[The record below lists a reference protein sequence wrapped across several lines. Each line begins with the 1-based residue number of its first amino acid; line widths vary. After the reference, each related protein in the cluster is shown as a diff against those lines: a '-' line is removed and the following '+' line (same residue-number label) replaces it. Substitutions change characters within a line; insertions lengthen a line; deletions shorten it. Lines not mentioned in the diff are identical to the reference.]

1 MLGYDIITDR
11 INHRPTKLQSYAT
24 EIIPDE
30 NEFSEQKIEELA
42 EFRKLNANLCFS
54 TSEYCA
60 NLENASIAH
69 NQNTATSLLNNSASE
84 NRRPMDNNDNERVIK
99 VSRSVQ
105 EAHRRINDFCE
116 HARVA
121 GKFNEPDPANL
132 ADPRVVD
139 YTVNE
144 RLFPVPVDNNYAF
157 DYKSLA
163 YSRSKPS
170 QKPFNDDTTDIHP
183 SSTTSSPMLLNIHPK
198 LSSTLENIE
207 HSNSTRTSTKNSSKN
222 TSPQKSS
229 LKKTQM
235 SSSDTTTRYIRLNFP
250 RHRIDPDHCSVVR
263 NTKPKILARTKL
275 DEPCSLSLL
284 SNSKNSVKF
293 CGQSFQKY
301 KPKSN
306 APKNKQELDIS
317 HSKRENVYS
326 KMRKVQ
332 SEAERVL
339 EQSNQEIAL
348 RTENY
353 NKKFAD
359 AREWL
364 DRYRKDKE
372 QAGQVAQVY
381 QNDSFNEFSPEY
393 KNRIFHASFPSN
405 KVKHKTDSS
414 YSADSIFD

>member
-1 MLGYDIITDR
+1 
-11 INHRPTKLQSYAT
+11 
-24 EIIPDE
+24 
-30 NEFSEQKIEELA
+30 
-42 EFRKLNANLCFS
+42 
-54 TSEYCA
+54 
-60 NLENASIAH
+60 
-69 NQNTATSLLNNSASE
+69 
-84 NRRPMDNNDNERVIK
+84 
-99 VSRSVQ
+99 
-105 EAHRRINDFCE
+105 
-116 HARVA
+116 
-121 GKFNEPDPANL
+121 
-132 ADPRVVD
+132 
-139 YTVNE
+139 
-144 RLFPVPVDNNYAF
+144 
-157 DYKSLA
+157 
-163 YSRSKPS
+163 
-170 QKPFNDDTTDIHP
+170 
-183 SSTTSSPMLLNIHPK
+183 
-198 LSSTLENIE
+198 
-207 HSNSTRTSTKNSSKN
+207 
-222 TSPQKSS
+222 
-229 LKKTQM
+229 M

-353 NKKFAD
+353 NKKFVD

-393 KNRIFHASFPSN
+393 KNRIFHANFPSN